1 MNEEIALSILA
12 EVKGLKSELNG
23 VKQEMHGFRTELNG
37 VKLEI
42 EGVKREQQLTNER
55 LVTIEAKQQLIY
67 EQTAHLTDFRSETLT
82 RMEQLATREDL
93 RFFDLKIVEH
103 ERAIFTMQHRS

>member
-12 EVKGLKSELNG
+12 EVKGLKS
-23 VKQEMHGFRTELNG
+23 ELNG

-55 LVTIEAKQQLIY
+55 LVTIEAQQQLIY
-67 EQTAHLTDFRSETLT
+67 EQTAHLTTFSSDMLA
-82 RMEQLATREDL
+82 RMEQLSTKEDL